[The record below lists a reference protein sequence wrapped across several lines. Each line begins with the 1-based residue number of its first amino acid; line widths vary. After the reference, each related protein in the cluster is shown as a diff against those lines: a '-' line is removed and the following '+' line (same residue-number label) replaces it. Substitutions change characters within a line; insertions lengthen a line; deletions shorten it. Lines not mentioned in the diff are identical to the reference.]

1 MPGTL
6 TERLAEARA
15 KREGI
20 TLPGMAPRV
29 ALNARI
35 PADLRERLD
44 ARAVADGMK
53 VTDVVEAALEAYL
66 AVTPAERARHL
77 RDEFARLVADLEAE

>member
-1 MPGTL
+1 MGVTL
-6 TERLAEARA
+6 SERLAEAKAR
-15 KREGI
+15 REGV

-29 ALNARI
+29 PLNARI
-35 PADLRERLD
+35 PAALRERLGV
-44 ARAVADGMK
+44 RAVTDGMK

-77 RDEFARLVADLEAE
+77 LAEFARLVADLEAE